1 MLEILVHSTAVTAV
15 PVIIWLGVLLAPWRP
30 WSTRERLEVDAQG
43 RRAADLSDVTVLIP
57 ARNEAD
63 ALPATLAALQCQG
76 HGLQVVVIDDQS
88 SDGTATI
95 AAGFPGAR
103 VVSAQ
108 PLPAGWTG
116 KLWALEQGK
125 SQVRTSITLLLDA
138 DIQLQPG
145 LLATLLAF
153 KRRERLHFVSLMA
166 DLRRSGFWD
175 CLLLPAFVYYFKL
188 LYPFALS
195 NARSRHV
202 AAAAGGCVLVDTEV
216 LRRVGAFAC
225 LRDALIDD
233 CALARQVKNAG
244 YRSWMG
250 LSRDVISLRPYG
262 SLTSIHDMVART
274 AFTQLG
280 YSVWLL
286 LGVTLIFM
294 VAYGAPFVLL
304 DVPIDRP
311 WALIAWAAMT
321 LSYLPILR
329 YYRMSPLWALL
340 LPLSAALY
348 LGMTWSSA
356 IRYWRGVRSQW
367 KGRRYTPDSLRT
379 RRTLEKTPSDADT
392 PS

>member
-1 MLEILVHSTAVTAV
+1 MLEVLAHSTAVTAV

-30 WSTRERLEVDAQG
+30 WSTRERLEADDEIHQP
-43 RRAADLSDVTVLIP
+43 ADLSDITVLIP

-63 ALPATLAALQCQG
+63 SLPATLAALQCQG

-95 AAGFPGAR
+95 AAGFPGTR
-103 VVSAQ
+103 VVSGQ
-108 PLPAGWTG
+108 PLPQGWTG

-145 LLATLLAF
+145 LLSTLLAF
-153 KRRERLHFVSLMA
+153 KHRERVQLVSLMA

-175 CLLLPAFVYYFKL
+175 YLLLPAFVYYFKL

-195 NARSRHV
+195 NTRQRHV

-216 LRRVGAFAC
+216 LRCIGAFVC

-244 YRSWMG
+244 FRTWMG

-280 YSVWLL
+280 YSAWLL
-286 LGVTLIFM
+286 LGVTLVFIL
-294 VAYGAPFVLL
+294 AYGVPFAVLAE
-304 DVPIDRP
+304 PSERP

-329 YYRMSPLWALL
+329 YYRMSPLWAFL
-340 LPLSAALY
+340 LPLSAVLY

-356 IRYWRGVRSQW
+356 IRYWRGIRSQW

-379 RRTLEKTPSDADT
+379 RRTLEKAPSDADT
-392 PS
+392 RS

>member
-1 MLEILVHSTAVTAV
+1 MLEVFALGTVVTAV
-15 PVIIWLGVLLAPWRP
+15 PVIIWLAVLLAPWRP
-30 WSTRERLEVDAQG
+30 WSTRERLE
-43 RRAADLSDVTVLIP
+43 ADDDSHRPTDLEGITVLIP
-57 ARNEAD
+57 ARNEAG
-63 ALPATLAALQCQG
+63 TLAATLDALQRQG
-76 HGLQVVVIDDQS
+76 LGLQVVVVDDQS
-88 SDGTATI
+88 SDDTAAIATGFAGT
-95 AAGFPGAR
+95 R
-103 VVSAQ
+103 VLSGQ
-108 PLPAGWTG
+108 PLPQGWTG

-125 SQVRTSITLLLDA
+125 SQVRTPITLLLDA
-138 DIQLQPG
+138 DIQLLPG
-145 LLATLLAF
+145 MLPTLLAF
-153 KRRERLHFVSLMA
+153 KRREQLHFVSLMA

-195 NARSRHV
+195 NGRNRYV

-216 LRRVGAFAC
+216 LRQVGAFAC

-244 YRSWMG
+244 YRTWIG

-280 YSVWLL
+280 YSTRLL
-286 LGVTLIFM
+286 LGVTLIFLL
-294 VAYGAPFVLL
+294 AYGAPLALL
-304 DVPIDRP
+304 ELPVDRP
-311 WALIAWAAMT
+311 WALLAWAAMT

-329 YYRMSPLWALL
+329 YYRLSPLWALL
-340 LPLSAALY
+340 LPLTALLY

-356 IRYWRGVRSQW
+356 LRYWRGLRSQW
-367 KGRRYTPDSLRT
+367 KGRRYHLPTH
-379 RRTLEKTPSDADT
+379 RTLEKASSDADT

>member
-1 MLEILVHSTAVTAV
+1 MLNVFAHSTLLTAP

-30 WSTRERLEVDAQG
+30 WSTRERLEADDEDEH
-43 RRAADLSDVTVLIP
+43 AADLSDISVLIP
-57 ARNEAD
+57 ARNEAET
-63 ALPATLAALQCQG
+63 LGATLTALQLQG
-76 HGLQVVVIDDQS
+76 HGLQVVVVDDQS
-88 SDGTATI
+88 SDGTATV
-95 AAGFPGAR
+95 AASFPGTR
-103 VVSAQ
+103 VISGQ
-108 PLPAGWTG
+108 PLPTGWTG

-125 SQVRTSITLLLDA
+125 SQVRTPITLLLDA

-145 LLATLLAF
+145 LLSTLLAF
-153 KRRERLHFVSLMA
+153 KRREQLDFVSLMA

-195 NARSRHV
+195 NGRQRYV

-216 LRRVGAFAC
+216 LQRVGAFAC

-244 YRSWMG
+244 YRTWMG

-262 SLTSIHDMVART
+262 SLSSIHDMVART

-280 YSVWLL
+280 YSAWLL

-294 VAYGAPFVLL
+294 VAYGAPLALL
-304 DVPIDRP
+304 EVPIDRP
-311 WALIAWAAMT
+311 WALLAWAAMT

-356 IRYWRGVRSQW
+356 IGYWRGTRSQW
-367 KGRRYTPDSLRT
+367 KGRRYG
-379 RRTLEKTPSDADT
+379 TLEHAPSDADT